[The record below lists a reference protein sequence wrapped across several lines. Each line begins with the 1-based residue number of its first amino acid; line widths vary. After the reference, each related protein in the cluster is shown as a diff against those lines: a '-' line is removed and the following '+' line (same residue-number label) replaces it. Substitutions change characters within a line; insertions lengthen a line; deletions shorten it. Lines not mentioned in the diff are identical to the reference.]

1 MSGEEEDVHLPGN
14 QTPVT
19 TVLVTT
25 IPRVPSPESGRIME
39 PHHRS
44 PLEDGRIPMPLQD
57 QQVPAPDRGPV
68 PGEPP
73 PAPGLPKIILKG
85 LLNTRFNGTPV
96 KLVFFVVQVAKF
108 LNAWD
113 HLFPSE
119 VRMVDYTISYRVGQL
134 TGMGPSRK
142 VKGPKPKTSTREL
155 HMKKGLC
162 LRCGKAGHYAAACPR
177 MGEGPA
183 LAKDSWEK
191 KPDTP
196 LKK

>member
-44 PLEDGRIPMPLQD
+44 PLEDGRIPM
-57 QQVPAPDRGPV
+57 
-68 PGEPP
+68 
-73 PAPGLPKIILKG
+73 
-85 LLNTRFNGTPV
+85 
-96 KLVFFVVQVAKF
+96 VAKF

-142 VKGPKPKTSTREL
+142 VKGPKPKTNTREL